1 MAESAENRKRSWEWF
16 LFGSAMRGAGD
27 ILTPSAA
34 KNESPAWHLLVLLAP
49 VPEEKCPVTVIDP
62 QSTSLLWAVILA
74 LAGFGFWAE
83 QNTRLGRLLTGIIVA
98 MAAAMLLANIRI
110 IPNQAPVY
118 DTIFSGILPLA
129 IPLLLFRAD
138 LRHALRTGGP
148 TIWAFGIGSVGVVAG
163 VMLAT
168 TLVPLGGLSAVAGGL
183 YTATYT
189 GGSAN
194 FAAVA
199 IATNFDDG
207 STLSAMVAADVIAT
221 NIQTMVL
228 IALPGIAIV
237 HRVFGAAGQD
247 PKPAGGKAP
256 RPFVLK
262 NLDMAGISLALAVA
276 FVLVAL
282 GERAAEWAGIPSIGI
297 LVTSAL
303 ALLVANLGKPLVSRM
318 SGDFELGTFLIFLF
332 LIAVAAGA
340 DVWVLA
346 ETGPIFMIYTAIVLT
361 VHTLFLLAVARGIR
375 RWVTI
380 DIRAI
385 VIGSTACVGGVTTA
399 SAIASAKGWR
409 DLIIPGIMAGTLG
422 NALGSFIGVWVWSL
436 LN

>member
-1 MAESAENRKRSWEWF
+1 
-16 LFGSAMRGAGD
+16 
-27 ILTPSAA
+27 
-34 KNESPAWHLLVLLAP
+34 
-49 VPEEKCPVTVIDP
+49 
-62 QSTSLLWAVILA
+62 
-74 LAGFGFWAE
+74 
-83 QNTRLGRLLTGIIVA
+83 
-98 MAAAMLLANIRI
+98 
-110 IPNQAPVY
+110 
-118 DTIFSGILPLA
+118 
-129 IPLLLFRAD
+129 
-138 LRHALRTGGP
+138 
-148 TIWAFGIGSVGVVAG
+148 
-163 VMLAT
+163 MLAT
-168 TLVPLGGLSAVAGGL
+168 LLVPLGDLKAVAGGL

-199 IATNFDDG
+199 IATDFNDG

-221 NIQTMVL
+221 NFQTMLL
-228 IALPGIAIV
+228 IALPGIAVVSRI
-237 HRVFGAAGQD
+237 FGEKGSGEKGSGEKGSGEKGSEPFSRENLSESGSQTDEKRALTPFPTPFPGEQ
-247 PKPAGGKAP
+247 AP

-262 NLDMAGISLALAVA
+262 NLDMTGISLALAVA
-276 FVLVAL
+276 FGLVAL
-282 GERAAEWAGIPSIGI
+282 GDWAAELVGMPSIGI

-303 ALLVANLGKPLVSRM
+303 ALLVANLGKPLVARM

-340 DVWVLA
+340 DVWKLA
-346 ETGPIFMIYTAIVLT
+346 ETGPIFMIYTAIVLS
-361 VHTLFLLAVARGIR
+361 VHTLFLLFVARLVR

-422 NALGSFIGVWVWSL
+422 NALGSFLGVWVWSL
-436 LN
+436 LK

>member
-1 MAESAENRKRSWEWF
+1 LVIGPES
-16 LFGSAMRGAGD
+16 
-27 ILTPSAA
+27 T
-34 KNESPAWHLLVLLAP
+34 
-49 VPEEKCPVTVIDP
+49 T
-62 QSTSLLWAVILA
+62 LLWAVIMG

-83 QNTRLGRLLTGIIVA
+83 QHTRIGRLLTGIIVA
-98 MAAAMLLANIRI
+98 MAAAMLLANIRV

-118 DTIFSGILPLA
+118 DTIFSTILPLS
-129 IPLLLFRAD
+129 IPLLLFRANV
-138 LRHALRTGGP
+138 RRALRTGGP
-148 TIWAFGIGSVGVVAG
+148 TIWAFGIGTAGVVLG

-168 TLVPLGGLSAVAGGL
+168 LLVPLGDLQAVAGGL
-183 YTATYT
+183 FTATYT

-194 FAAVA
+194 FAAVS
-199 IATNFDDG
+199 IATDFNDG
-207 STLSAMVAADVIAT
+207 SALSAMVAADVIAT
-221 NIQTMVL
+221 NFQTMLL
-228 IALPGIAIV
+228 IALPGIALVSRI
-237 HRVFGAAGQD
+237 FGTVEQEPIPDGE
-247 PKPAGGKAP
+247 KAP

-262 NLDMAGISLALAVA
+262 NLDMTGISLALAVA
-276 FVLVAL
+276 FSLVAL
-282 GERAAEWAGIPSIGI
+282 GDWTAELAGIPSIGI

-303 ALLVANLGKPLVSRM
+303 ALLVANLAKPLVARM

-346 ETGPIFMIYTAIVLT
+346 ETGPVFMIYTAIVLS
-361 VHTLFLLAVARGIR
+361 VHTLFLLLVARLIR
-375 RWVTI
+375 RWVKI

-422 NALGSFIGVWVWSL
+422 NALGSFLGVWIWSL
-436 LN
+436 LK

>member
-1 MAESAENRKRSWEWF
+1 VIGPES
-16 LFGSAMRGAGD
+16 
-27 ILTPSAA
+27 T
-34 KNESPAWHLLVLLAP
+34 
-49 VPEEKCPVTVIDP
+49 T
-62 QSTSLLWAVILA
+62 LLWAMIMA

-83 QNTRLGRLLTGIIVA
+83 QHTRIGRLLTGIIVA
-98 MAAAMLLANIRI
+98 MAAAMLLANIRV

-118 DTIFSGILPLA
+118 DTIFSSILPLS
-129 IPLLLFRAD
+129 IPLLLFRAN
-138 LRHALRTGGP
+138 LRRALRTGGP
-148 TIWAFGIGSVGVVAG
+148 TIWAFGIGSAGVVFG

-168 TLVPLGGLSAVAGGL
+168 LLVPLGDLQAVAGGL
-183 YTATYT
+183 FTATYT

-199 IATNFDDG
+199 IATDFNDG
-207 STLSAMVAADVIAT
+207 SALSAMVAADVIAT
-221 NIQTMVL
+221 NFQTMLL
-228 IALPGIAIV
+228 IALPGIALV
-237 HRVFGAAGQD
+237 SRMFGSVEQE
-247 PKPAGGKAP
+247 PMPAGESAP

-262 NLDMAGISLALAVA
+262 NLDMTGISLALAVA
-276 FVLVAL
+276 FGLVAL
-282 GERAAEWAGIPSIGI
+282 GDWAAELAGIPSIGI
-297 LVTSAL
+297 LMTSAL
-303 ALLVANLGKPLVSRM
+303 ALLVANLGKPLVARM

-346 ETGPIFMIYTAIVLT
+346 ETGPVFMIYTAIILS
-361 VHTLFLLAVARGIR
+361 VHTLFLLLVARLIR
-375 RWVTI
+375 PWVKI

-422 NALGSFIGVWVWSL
+422 NAAGSFLGVWVWSL
-436 LN
+436 LR